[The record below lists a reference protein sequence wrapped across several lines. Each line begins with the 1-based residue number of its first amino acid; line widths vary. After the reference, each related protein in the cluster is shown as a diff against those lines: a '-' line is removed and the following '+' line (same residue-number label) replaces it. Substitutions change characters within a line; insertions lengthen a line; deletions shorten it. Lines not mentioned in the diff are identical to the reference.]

1 MFIDYAKI
9 RVRGGRGGDGCRSFR
24 REKHVPYGGPDGG
37 CGGDGGDVIAI
48 ADPDITTLIQYNYN
62 KHFEGKNGKA
72 GQGSNKYGKQGEDVF
87 IKFPLGTVIYE
98 IDDQGKRIRKIA
110 DISDEN
116 EEVVL
121 AKGGKGGRGNAVFV
135 STTNQAPTRHENGKP
150 GVVKNLEV
158 VLKLMADAG
167 LVGFPNAGKSTLIS
181 HLSAA
186 HPKIASYEF
195 TTLQPCIGVVQVD
208 EIHSFVMADI
218 PGIIEGAHNGKGLG
232 VQFLK
237 HIERNKVLLYI
248 LDITQTQ
255 LYEKYQTL
263 RNELAS
269 YKKNLVKRKSLIVL
283 NKIDLIPEGDLNKY
297 IEVISNEIKD
307 PNVDLIPVSAATGK
321 NLDKLKYEV
330 YQSCS
335 SGKIDW

>member
-9 RVRGGRGGDGCRSFR
+9 KVEGGRGGDGCRSFR
-24 REKHVPYGGPDGG
+24 REKHVPHGGPDGG

-48 ADPDITTLIQYNYN
+48 ADPDINTLIRYNYM
-62 KHFEGKNGKA
+62 KHFEGENGKQ
-72 GQGSNKYGKQGEDVF
+72 GQGSNKYGKSGDDIL

-98 IDDQGKRIRKIA
+98 IDEAGNRLRKVA
-110 DISDEN
+110 DIATEN
-116 EEVVL
+116 DKVIL

-135 STTNQAPTRHENGKP
+135 STTNQAPTRCEKGEKGEIKH
-150 GVVKNLEV
+150 LEV

-232 VQFLK
+232 IQFLK
-237 HIERNKVLLYI
+237 HVERNKVLLYVM
-248 LDITQTQ
+248 DITQPE
-255 LYEKYQTL
+255 LDEKFHAL
-263 RNELAS
+263 KNELAS
-269 YKKNLVKRKSLIVL
+269 YKKSLVNRKSLIVL
-283 NKIDLIPEGDLNKY
+283 NKIDLVPPEDLNKY
-297 IEVISNEIKD
+297 VRVVENKLEDEAMKI
-307 PNVDLIPVSAATGK
+307 IPVSAVTGK

-330 YQSCS
+330 YEII
-335 SGKIDW
+335 K

>member
-9 RVRGGRGGDGCRSFR
+9 RVQGGKGGDGCRSFR
-24 REKHVPYGGPDGG
+24 REKHVPHGGPDGG

-48 ADPDITTLIQYNYN
+48 VDPDITTLIQYNYN
-62 KHFEGKNGKA
+62 KHFEGGDGNP
-72 GQGSNKYGKQGEDVF
+72 GQSSNKYGKTGEDVF

-98 IDDQGKRIRKIA
+98 IDENDKRIRKIA
-110 DISDEN
+110 DISDES
-116 EEVVL
+116 EKAIL
-121 AKGGKGGRGNAVFV
+121 AKGGNGGRGNAVFV
-135 STTNQAPTRHENGKP
+135 STTNQAPTRHEQGES
-150 GVVKNLEV
+150 GEVRHLEL

-186 HPKIASYEF
+186 HPKIASYQF

-232 VQFLK
+232 IQFLK

-248 LDITQTQ
+248 LDITQPE
-255 LYEKYQTL
+255 LFERYQTL
-263 RNELAS
+263 KHELTS
-269 YKKNLVKRKSLIVL
+269 YNKNLSKRKSLIVL
-283 NKIDLIPEGDLNKY
+283 NKIDLIPAGDLDEY
-297 IEVISNEIKD
+297 IKVISEKITD
-307 PNVDLIPVSAATGK
+307 PNLEIIPVSAVTGK
-321 NLDKLKYEV
+321 NLDKLKYAV
-330 YQSCS
+330 YEIV
-335 SGKIDW
+335 K